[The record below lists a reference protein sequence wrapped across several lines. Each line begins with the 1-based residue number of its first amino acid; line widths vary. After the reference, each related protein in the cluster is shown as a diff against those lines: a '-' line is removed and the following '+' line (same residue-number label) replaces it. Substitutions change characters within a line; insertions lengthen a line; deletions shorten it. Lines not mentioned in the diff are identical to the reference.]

1 MPGPGAWDGL
11 TCEGAS
17 RHGHLRVLQWARAQG
32 CEWNACTTAGAAAGG
47 HLEILKWARA
57 GRGLHSGVTGE

>member
-1 MPGPGAWDGL
+1 VPDPGAWDGL

-17 RHGHLRVLQWARAQG
+17 RHGHLAVLQWARERG

-47 HLEILKWARA
+47 HLEILKW
-57 GRGLHSGVTGE
+57 